1 VTDQPR
7 SEPSAEEPD
16 GDEPAALVPDD
27 VPTQVSSPAPAAAGP
42 APSAAPEP
50 PTAPAPTAA
59 FAPSG
64 TTAPPP
70 PASPPP
76 NAEPPSGQD
85 ASAGPGGLAAAFPPE
100 RPERALGAAFAGGL
114 ALALILKRL
123 AR

>member
-1 VTDQPR
+1 VTDQP
-7 SEPSAEEPD
+7 SSQPSSEEPD
-16 GDEPAALVPDD
+16 GDAPAALAPDD
-27 VPTQVSSPAPAAAGP
+27 VPTQVSSPEPAAAGP

-50 PTAPAPTAA
+50 PTPPAA

-70 PASPPP
+70 PASPPSD
-76 NAEPPSGQD
+76 AEPPSGED